1 MFDNTPQQLA
11 EKKLVLL
18 YILNKLDISI
28 VLSTF
33 TDFILENEIINYF
46 EFQQLLDELSNTGF
60 VKISKETTPEI
71 QITGEGTN
79 SLNYLINLITKQQSI
94 SIDSLLDNQKR
105 KLLMKV
111 EYKSVYSKADENCFK
126 ISLLKIENEIVI
138 FSLEMSV
145 NNKKD
150 AIKLC
155 VNWENNAERLHSSI
169 YNLLLKNK

>member
-18 YILNKLDISI
+18 YILHKLDSSV

-46 EFQQLLDELSNTGF
+46 EFQQLLDELSDTGF
-60 VKISKETTPEI
+60 VNISKEKTPEI
-71 QITGEGTN
+71 QITGEGIN
-79 SLNYLINLITKQQSI
+79 SLNYLINLVTKQQSI
-94 SIDSLLDNQKR
+94 SIDSLLDNQKH

-126 ISLLKIENEIVI
+126 ISLLKVENEIVT

-145 NNKKD
+145 HNKKE

-169 YNLLLKNK
+169 YNLLLKSK

>member
-18 YILNKLDISI
+18 YILKKLDSSV

-71 QITGEGTN
+71 QITSEGTN
-79 SLNYLINLITKQQSI
+79 SLNYLINLVTKQQSI
-94 SIDSLLDNQKR
+94 YIDNLLDNQKR

-111 EYKSVYSKADENCFK
+111 EYKSVYSKADKNCFK

-138 FSLEMSV
+138 FSLEMNV

-155 VNWENNAERLHSSI
+155 VNWENNPARLHSSI
-169 YNLLLKNK
+169 YNLLVKNK